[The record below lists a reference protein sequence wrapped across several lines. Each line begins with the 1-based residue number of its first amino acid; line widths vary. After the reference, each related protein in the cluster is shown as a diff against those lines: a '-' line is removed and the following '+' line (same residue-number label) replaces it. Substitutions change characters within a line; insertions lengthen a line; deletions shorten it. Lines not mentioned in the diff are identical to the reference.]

1 MYHLQFSYRYHPLK
15 FIKPATT
22 SRDTLT
28 EKPSWIIRISAKD
41 EAGKNLVGYGEVSII
56 EGLSIESSA
65 QISQELSE
73 IAAKPDRLLSAN
85 YDQLPA
91 LKFAIETALMD
102 AQSAQHCLFDTPF
115 TRREKAININ
125 GLVWM
130 GPIDDMR
137 KQLSEKIAAG
147 FDCVKLK
154 IGALDWEKERSLIE
168 ALRETYSKDEIMI
181 RVDANGAFTNR
192 NPHKK
197 LEELAQLDVHSI
209 EQVVAA
215 GNWDLHKELCE
226 HGAIPCALDE
236 ELIGTFERSEQEKML
251 DYIRPQFIILKPSLL
266 GGLAASDQWI
276 SVAEER
282 KIGWWATSA
291 LESNLGLNA
300 IAQWC
305 SSKENPIH
313 QGLGTGSLYHNN
325 FHSPLVVSGGQL
337 HYGNDNWA
345 NFEELWPDA

>member
-1 MYHLQFSYRYHPLK
+1 MYNLQFTYRYHPLK
-15 FIKPATT
+15 FIKPART
-22 SRDTLT
+22 SRDTLL
-28 EKPSWIIRISAKD
+28 EKPTWIIRISAKSQ
-41 EAGKNLVGYGEVSII
+41 EGKELIGYGEVSII

-65 QISQELSE
+65 QIIKELSKIE
-73 IAAKPDRLLSAN
+73 EQPEYLLSTS
-85 YDQLPA
+85 YDRLPA
-91 LKFAIETALMD
+91 LKFAIETALLD
-102 AQSAQHCLFDTPF
+102 AQTGQHFLFDTPF
-115 TRREKAININ
+115 TRSEKAININ

-130 GPIDDMR
+130 GPIEEMR
-137 KQLSEKIAAG
+137 QQLAEKIAAG

-168 ALRETYSKDEIMI
+168 ALRETYSKEDIMI
-181 RVDANGAFTNR
+181 RVDANGAFTHR
-192 NPHKK
+192 SPHKK

-209 EQVVAA
+209 EQVVAP
-215 GNWDLHKELCE
+215 GNWELHQELCAN
-226 HGAIPCALDE
+226 GAIPCALDE

-266 GGLAASDQWI
+266 GGLAASNQWI
-276 SVAEER
+276 NVAEER
-282 KIGWWATSA
+282 NIGWWATSA

-325 FHSPLVVSGGQL
+325 FQSPLMVSGGQL
-337 HYGNDNWA
+337 HYGSDNWA
-345 NFEELWPDA
+345 NFEELWADA